1 MRSTNTLGI
10 AIAGFTIYFNQL
22 LVNGRPHMPRHT
34 EYGRSFPEV
43 SAKNLFLHQIDGY
56 DDYQFATDLLKIS

>member
-1 MRSTNTLGI
+1 MEGHIWSIRL
-10 AIAGFTIYFNQL
+10 
-22 LVNGRPHMPRHT
+22 RHT